1 MTGRTPRARCDGCL
15 PGHGCMPLAS
25 RAAATCRPGLSTVET
40 MAAVALLTVVMAST
54 MPVFVRHGRLLA
66 ESRQERIAIEELANQ
81 AARLVALPVDRR
93 AAALAALAPSAVAAR
108 RLPGAELTAKRGPSP
123 LGDRVVLRLAWDA
136 TGRREHPLSL
146 AVWLPA
152 PPGGPP

>member
-1 MTGRTPRARCDGCL
+1 
-15 PGHGCMPLAS
+15 MPLAS
-25 RAAATCRPGLSTVET
+25 HAAVTMRSGFSTVET
-40 MAAVALLTVVMAST
+40 MAAIALLAVVMAST

-93 AAALAALAPSAVAAR
+93 GAALATLAPSAVAAR
-108 RLPGAELTAKRGPSP
+108 RLPGAELTATRGSSP
-123 LGDRVVLRLAWDA
+123 LGDRVVLRLAWHA

-146 AVWLPA
+146 AVWLPDPPEGA
-152 PPGGPP
+152 P

>member
-1 MTGRTPRARCDGCL
+1 MTRRTTCPPGRVSMSLT
-15 PGHGCMPLAS
+15 S
-25 RAAATCRPGLSTVET
+25 RAAAASRPGLSTVET
-40 MAAVALLTVVMAST
+40 MAAMALLAVVMASM

-81 AARLVALPVDRR
+81 AARLVALPVERR
-93 AAALAALAPSAVAAR
+93 AAALDALAPSAVAAR
-108 RLPGAELTAKRGPSP
+108 RLPGAELTATRGPSP
-123 LGDRVVLRLAWDA
+123 LGDRVVLRLAWHA

-146 AVWLPA
+146 AVWLPD